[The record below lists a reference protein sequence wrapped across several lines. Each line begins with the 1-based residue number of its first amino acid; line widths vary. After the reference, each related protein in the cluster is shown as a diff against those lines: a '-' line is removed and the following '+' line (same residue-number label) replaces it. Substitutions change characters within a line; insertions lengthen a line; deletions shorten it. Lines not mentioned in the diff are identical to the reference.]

1 MCIYININI
10 LLNLIIITRKI
21 NELEYKQES
30 RTYDGRKQ
38 SCILPGAKT
47 ILLPANLTEAF
58 KCLVT
63 HAIL

>member
-10 LLNLIIITRKI
+10 LFNLIIITRKI
-21 NELEYKQES
+21 NEFEYKQES
-30 RTYDGRKQ
+30 GTYDGRKQ
-38 SCILPGAKT
+38 SCILPGAS
-47 ILLPANLTEAF
+47 NLTEAF